1 MIDVNCYDDCDFT
14 FEDEVNQNRKSYNKK
29 TKNFCTSLNIES
41 ANLIRELNDIK
52 KIIHENLIK
61 ANKTDPDNWKKYIV
75 ENMDY
80 EIDFIEKKNKH
91 NKIIKKHKYN
101 MSINNIKHSKSCH
114 KLIELYY
121 ESIDI
126 SKIHNLNTESR
137 YILNYSS

>member
-14 FEDEVNQNRKSYNKK
+14 FEDEVNQNREFYGNKI
-29 TKNFCTSLNIES
+29 KNFCTSLNIKS
-41 ANLIRELNDIK
+41 ANLIRELNNIK
-52 KIIHENLIK
+52 KMIHENSIK
-61 ANKTDPDNWKKYIV
+61 ANKTDPDNWKKHIV
-75 ENMDY
+75 ENMNN

-91 NKIIKKHKYN
+91 NKIIKKHKDN

-121 ESIDI
+121 ESITT
-126 SKIHNLNTESR
+126 SKIYNLNIESR